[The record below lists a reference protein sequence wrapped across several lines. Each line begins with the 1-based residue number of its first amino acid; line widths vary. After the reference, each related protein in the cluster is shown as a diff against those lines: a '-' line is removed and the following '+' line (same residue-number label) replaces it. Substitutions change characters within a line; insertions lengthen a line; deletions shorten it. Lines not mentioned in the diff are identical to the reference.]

1 MNTALF
7 VTIWLAL
14 VAFAAAEAGR
24 RPAFSGR
31 APARWLDAVSLAG
44 LALLLV
50 HIALA
55 YGVRHGWSHDAAVR
69 ATAQQTA
76 AVYGIDWGG
85 GIYINYL
92 FALVWAID
100 AWQWSVS
107 PAAAA
112 ARRPAIL
119 WALRAFY
126 GVIIANGAVI
136 FVPGA
141 RRWIGIAITLGLIW
155 IWRPLSRGARQPPVA
170 PPQP

>member
-1 MNTALF
+1 MNAMLF

-14 VAFAAAEAGR
+14 AAFTAAEAGR

-44 LALLLV
+44 LALLIV

-55 YGVRHGWSHDAAVR
+55 YAVRHGWSHDAAVR
-69 ATAQQTA
+69 ATAAQTA
-76 AVYGIDWGG
+76 TVYGLDWGG
-85 GIYINYL
+85 GIHVNYL

-107 PAAAA
+107 SAAAA
-112 ARRPAIL
+112 ARSPAIQ

-126 GVIIANGAVI
+126 GVIIVNGAIV
-136 FVPGA
+136 FVPA
-141 RRWIGIAITLGLIW
+141 SRRLLGVAVVLALVW
-155 IWRPLSRGARQPPVA
+155 IWRPASAR
-170 PPQP
+170 

>member
-14 VAFAAAEAGR
+14 AAFTAAEAGR

-31 APARWLDAVSLAG
+31 PPARWLDAVSLAG
-44 LALLLV
+44 LTLLIV

-69 ATAQQTA
+69 ATADQTA
-76 AVYGIDWGG
+76 AVYGLDWGG
-85 GIYINYL
+85 GLYVNYL

-107 PAAAA
+107 PGAAA
-112 ARRPAIL
+112 ARPPAL
-119 WALRAFY
+119 HWALRLFY
-126 GVIIANGAVI
+126 GVIIVNGAVI
-136 FVPGA
+136 FVPGP
-141 RRWIGIAITLGLIW
+141 RRGLGVAVVLALIGI
-155 IWRPLSRGARQPPVA
+155 WRRKLLSS
-170 PPQP
+170 